1 MSRHDHRREMGR
13 APGHHR
19 PETDR
24 SRQTLAVRRDC
35 QRPGSVR
42 QAGPHPRGGSGNVLA
57 RRRAQGFTL
66 VELIVTLVLFGTIA
80 ATLTLFFRPALDAWL
95 ATRSRT
101 TLADQAGNAVQR
113 LLRDVR
119 VAVPNSI
126 RTPATSCF
134 ELVPTLAGGR
144 YRTAADTTQAGSA
157 PVDPSTAT
165 SVFDVLSPLSTLP
178 AVGDWVVVDNQNPGD
193 VYGGANRSAVT
204 ALSTPAA
211 AFGRHRLTI
220 DALQFPLGYD
230 GGRFNLVPNA
240 QQAVFYVCSGASS
253 TLDGNGDAPGVL
265 YRLKGYGFNAAAAT
279 ACPATAGADV
289 LATGLRSCRFLYTA
303 NQGATQQSGFLSIQL
318 AFTRSGET
326 ASLVVGAHVA
336 NTP

>member
-1 MSRHDHRREMGR
+1 MKH
-13 APGHHR
+13 
-19 PETDR
+19 
-24 SRQTLAVRRDC
+24 
-35 QRPGSVR
+35 
-42 QAGPHPRGGSGNVLA
+42 
-57 RRRAQGFTL
+57 RAQGFTL

-101 TLADQAGNAVQR
+101 VLADQAGNAVQR

-126 RTPATSCF
+126 RTPATSCV
-134 ELVPTLAGGR
+134 ELVPTSAGGR
-144 YRTAADTTQAGSA
+144 YRMAADTTQAGSA
-157 PVDPSTAT
+157 PVDPAAAT
-165 SVFDVLSPLSTLP
+165 SSFDVLSPLASVP

-193 VYGGANRSAVT
+193 VYSGANRSAIT
-204 ALSTPAA
+204 AVATPAA
-211 AFGRHRLTI
+211 AFGRHRLGI
-220 DALQFPLGYD
+220 NPLQFPLGYD
-230 GGRFNLVPNA
+230 GGRFTVVPNA
-240 QQAVFYVCSGASS
+240 QQAVFYVCSGASA

-265 YRLKGYGFNAAAAT
+265 YRLKGYGFNAAVPT
-279 ACPATAGADV
+279 ACPAVTGADV

-318 AFTRSGET
+318 EFTRNRET